1 MKKYYCLA
9 LVCCAVLL
17 FPSHVIGQ
25 KIDRVEPLS
34 WWTDMKIPLRLM
46 FHGDNIQSAELS
58 VKEAGITITGI
69 HKAESP
75 NYLFVDIDI
84 KKAGV
89 YTFQLKV
96 GRKRLT
102 YKYTISDRHP
112 NSAMRPSFTSADVM
126 YLLMPDRF
134 ANGDSSNDNNA
145 QMAEQAHRNEFFG
158 RHGGDIQG
166 IINHL
171 DYIKD
176 LGATAIW
183 STPLLTDNESFA
195 SYHGYACADYY
206 HIDPR
211 YGSNELY
218 KQMVDECHKRDL
230 KVIMDI
236 VTNHCGMAHWWMQDL
251 PYQDWIHQFDEFTR
265 SNNVFSINMDPNAS
279 LYDKKLHECGWFDL
293 SMPDMNLDNPQ
304 LLHYFKQW
312 AIWWIEYSGLDGLRV
327 DTYPYNEKAPMADWC
342 AAIRN
347 EYPNIN
353 IVGECWTRPTSQVA
367 YWQAGAPNADGFSS
381 NLPSVMDFPLQESIC
396 QGLNEDGRGWNEGMA
411 RIYTSLSNDY
421 LYADVNNV
429 LIFSGNHDME
439 RIADILGQDK
449 QKIKMAITMIATMR
463 GIPQIFYGEELMF
476 VSKDRSQ
483 GHGGLRLDFPG
494 GWNTD
499 SVNLFDEATLQG
511 DQKEIFHY
519 YKQLLNWRKGEPVIH
534 SGKTLHFLSRD
545 NTYAYFRYNDDKAV
559 FVYINASND
568 VKEIPWSNYDELL
581 KTYHPV
587 GKELFSHQHID
598 TQKTHQIPSKEIL
611 MVEFV
616 VPK

>member
-1 MKKYYCLA
+1 MKKCCLT
-9 LVCCAVLL
+9 VLL
-17 FPSHVIGQ
+17 LSALFFSPLVANGQ
-25 KIDRVEPLS
+25 KINQVEPLS
-34 WWTDMKIPLRLM
+34 WWTDMKMPLRLM
-46 FHGDNIQSAELS
+46 FHGENLQNAEVT
-58 VKEAGITITGI
+58 VKEPGITITGT

-75 NYLFVDIDI
+75 NYLFVDLDI
-84 KKAGV
+84 EKAGI
-89 YTFQLKV
+89 YTFTLKV
-96 GRKRLT
+96 GKKKLT
-102 YKYTISDRHP
+102 YKYTISERAP
-112 NSAMRPSFTSADVM
+112 ESSMRKSFTSADVM

-134 ANGDSSNDNNA
+134 ANGNPTNDNNPK
-145 QMAEQAHRNEFFG
+145 MAEQSNRNEFFS

-183 STPLLTDNESFA
+183 STPLLADNESFA
-195 SYHGYACADYY
+195 SYHGYACSDYY

-218 KQMVDECHKRDL
+218 KQMVEECHKKGL

-251 PYQDWIHQFDEFTR
+251 PYQDWVHQFDEFTR

-279 LYDKKLHECGWFDL
+279 RYDKHLHEAGWFDL
-293 SMPDMNLDNPQ
+293 SMPDMNLDNPE
-304 LLHYFKQW
+304 LLRYFQQW
-312 AIWWIEYSGLDGLRV
+312 AIWWIEYAGLDGLRV
-327 DTYPYNEKAPMADWC
+327 DTYPYNEKGPMSKWC

-367 YWQAGAPNADGFSS
+367 YWQAGAHNADGFNS
-381 NLPSVMDFPLQESIC
+381 NLPSVMDFPLQEAIC

-411 RIYTSLSNDY
+411 RIYTTLSNDY

-429 LIFSGNHDME
+429 LVFSGNHDIE
-439 RIADILGQDK
+439 RIADILGQDIEK
-449 QKIKMAITMIATMR
+449 LKMAITMVATMR

-494 GWNTD
+494 GWADDTQDFFNE
-499 SVNLFDEATLQG
+499 SNLQG
-511 DQKEIFHY
+511 NQKELFQY
-519 YKQLLNWRKGEPVIH
+519 YKYLLNWRKGEEVIH

-545 NTYAYFRYNDDKAV
+545 NTYAYFRYNGEKAV
-559 FVYINASND
+559 FVYLNASTEE
-568 VKEIPWSNYDELL
+568 KEIPWSNYQELL
-581 KTYHPV
+581 NLYQPM
-587 GKELFSHQHID
+587 GKSIFNNQQID
-598 TQKTHQIPSKEIL
+598 ANSSYKVEAKGIRII
-611 MVEFV
+611 EFV
-616 VPK
+616 TPK